1 MASKMIKLSSDS
13 YQSVNTVGLDEKKQI
28 VFSGKHNK
36 YQMKKVQSILTIQKE
51 NVFNKKINPDELF
64 LQGDSLLP
72 YLYTMEQCG
81 VGGEVECTYD
91 DTCKMIKKQLDKKIN
106 GYKQQDLLKNVF
118 LPSEFVDIATI
129 LQMFRECNAKC
140 YYCSC
145 NMLVMYKFVRE
156 PTQWTIDR
164 IDNSKGHNIN
174 NIVLAC
180 LKCNLSRK
188 CRSEQSFKMTKQM
201 KLVLLNKI
209 AGDNGASNPDPELEA
224 ETDTFFFQESNRIL
238 NPTET

>member
-13 YQSVNTVGLDEKKQI
+13 YHTANTAGVDEKKQI

-36 YQMKKVQSILTIQKE
+36 YQMKKVQSILTVQKE

-72 YLYTMEQCG
+72 YLYSMEQCG
-81 VGGEVECTYD
+81 GEVEHD

-106 GYKQQDLLKNVF
+106 GYKQQDLLKGVF
-118 LPSEFVDIATI
+118 LSTEFVDIFTV

-145 NMLVMYKFVRE
+145 DMMIMYKFVRE
-156 PTQWTIDR
+156 NTQWTIDR
-164 IDNSKGHNIN
+164 IDNDKGHNKN
-174 NIVLAC
+174 NIVIAC

-201 KLVLLNKI
+201 KLVLLNKTI
-209 AGDNGASNPDPELEA
+209 CEHADSQSDENEFGDSECEEEKRNK
-224 ETDTFFFQESNRIL
+224 
-238 NPTET
+238 

>member
-1 MASKMIKLSSDS
+1 MIKLSSDT
-13 YQSVNTVGLDEKKQI
+13 YTPVNTADEKKQI

-64 LQGDSLLP
+64 IQGDSIIP
-72 YLYTMEQCG
+72 YLYTMEQNG
-81 VGGEVECTYD
+81 FDYD

-118 LPSEFVDIATI
+118 LPTEFVDIATI
-129 LQMFRECNAKC
+129 LHMFRTCNAKC

-145 NMLVMYKFVRE
+145 DMIIMYKFVRE
-156 PTQWTIDR
+156 HTQWTIDR
-164 IDNSKGHNIN
+164 IDNSQGHNKN

-188 CRSEQSFKMTKQM
+188 CRSEKSFKMTKQM
-201 KLVLLNKI
+201 KLVLLNKSVSDEETTERQ
-209 AGDNGASNPDPELEA
+209 GECESELNPDSTVILE
-224 ETDTFFFQESNRIL
+224 N
-238 NPTET
+238 

>member
-1 MASKMIKLSSDS
+1 MIILSSGTYTPND
-13 YQSVNTVGLDEKKQI
+13 TARLDEKKQI

-64 LQGDSLLP
+64 LQGDSILP
-72 YLYTMEQCG
+72 YLYTMEQSD
-81 VGGEVECTYD
+81 VDYD
-91 DTCKMIKKQLDKKIN
+91 DTCKIIKKQLDKKIN
-106 GYKQQDLLKNVF
+106 GYKQQDLLKGVF
-118 LPSEFVDIATI
+118 LPTEFVDIATI

-145 NMLVMYKFVRE
+145 DMMIMYKFVRE

-201 KLVLLNKI
+201 NLVLLNKNV
-209 AGDNGASNPDPELEA
+209 GDNNSDVGVGDCKSDL
-224 ETDTFFFQESNRIL
+224 
-238 NPTET
+238 TENLVCGEIVEN

>member
-13 YQSVNTVGLDEKKQI
+13 YHTANTAGVDEKKQI

-36 YQMKKVQSILTIQKE
+36 YQMKKVQSILTVQKE

-72 YLYTMEQCG
+72 YLYSMEQCG
-81 VGGEVECTYD
+81 GEVEHD

-106 GYKQQDLLKNVF
+106 GYKQQDLLKGVF
-118 LPSEFVDIATI
+118 LSTEFVDIFTV

-145 NMLVMYKFVRE
+145 DMMIMYKFVRE
-156 PTQWTIDR
+156 NTQWTIDR
-164 IDNSKGHNIN
+164 IDNDKGHNKN

-188 CRSEQSFKMTKQM
+188 CRSEQSFKMTKHM
-201 KLVLLNKI
+201 KLVLLNKTI
-209 AGDNGASNPDPELEA
+209 CEDADSQSDENEFGDSECEE
-224 ETDTFFFQESNRIL
+224 ETRNK
-238 NPTET
+238 

>member
-1 MASKMIKLSSDS
+1 MIKLSSGTYNPNDTAG
-13 YQSVNTVGLDEKKQI
+13 VDEKKQI

-64 LQGDSLLP
+64 LQGDSFLP
-72 YLYTMEQCG
+72 YLYTMEQNG
-81 VGGEVECTYD
+81 FDYD
-91 DTCKMIKKQLDKKIN
+91 DTSKMIKKQLDKKIN

-118 LPSEFVDIATI
+118 LPTEFVDIATI
-129 LQMFRECNAKC
+129 LQMFRKCNAKC
-140 YYCSC
+140 HYCFC
-145 NMLVMYKFVRE
+145 DMMIMYKFVRE

-188 CRSEQSFKMTKQM
+188 CRSEKSFKMTKQM
-201 KLVLLNKI
+201 KLVLLNKTV
-209 AGDNGASNPDPELEA
+209 GDY
-224 ETDTFFFQESNRIL
+224 ETDECDCEPDLTENLMGDEVL
-238 NPTET
+238 NN

>member
-1 MASKMIKLSSDS
+1 MIKISSGTYNPNDTAG
-13 YQSVNTVGLDEKKQI
+13 VDEKKQI

-64 LQGDSLLP
+64 IQGDSILP
-72 YLYTMEQCG
+72 YLYTMEQHQ
-81 VGGEVECTYD
+81 GEVEVEYN
-91 DTCKMIKKQLDKKIN
+91 DTCKIIKKQLDKKIN

-118 LPSEFVDIATI
+118 LPTEFVDIATI
-129 LQMFRECNAKC
+129 LQMFRTCNAKC

-145 NMLVMYKFVRE
+145 DMIIMYKFVRE

-164 IDNSKGHNIN
+164 IDNIKGHNKN

-201 KLVLLNKI
+201 NLVLLNKNV
-209 AGDNGASNPDPELEA
+209 GDNPDVGVGDCKSDL
-224 ETDTFFFQESNRIL
+224 
-238 NPTET
+238 TENLVCGEIVEN

>member
-1 MASKMIKLSSDS
+1 MASKMISLSS
-13 YQSVNTVGLDEKKQI
+13 NTYKPSDTVHDKKQI

-36 YQMKKVQSILTIQKE
+36 YQMKKIQSIITVQKE

-64 LQGDSLLP
+64 LQGDSILP
-72 YLYTMEQCG
+72 YLHTMEQYG
-81 VGGEVECTYD
+81 VEYD

-106 GYKQQDLLKNVF
+106 GYKQQDLLKKVF
-118 LPSEFVDIATI
+118 LPTEFVDIDTI
-129 LQMFRECNAKC
+129 LQMFRTCNAKC

-145 NMLVMYKFVRE
+145 DMRIMYKFVRE

-164 IDNSKGHNIN
+164 IDNDKGHNIN

-201 KLVLLNKI
+201 KLVLLNKSD
-209 AGDNGASNPDPELEA
+209 GEDDPSEGQDDCVA
-224 ETDTFFFQESNRIL
+224 EPESTTIL
-238 NPTET
+238 GNEIGPPKT

>member
-1 MASKMIKLSSDS
+1 MASKIINLSSATYNPNDTAG
-13 YQSVNTVGLDEKKQI
+13 VDGKKQI
-28 VFSGKHNK
+28 VFRGKHNK

-64 LQGDSLLP
+64 LQGDSILP
-72 YLYTMEQCG
+72 YLYTMEQHG
-81 VGGEVECTYD
+81 FEVEVD
-91 DTCKMIKKQLDKKIN
+91 DTCKIIKKQLDKKIN
-106 GYKQQDLLKNVF
+106 GYKQQDILKNVF
-118 LPSEFVDIATI
+118 LPTEFVDIATI
-129 LQMFRECNAKC
+129 LQMFRKCNAKC

-145 NMLVMYKFVRE
+145 DMIIMYKFVRE

-201 KLVLLNKI
+201 NLVLLNKTI
-209 AGDNGASNPDPELEA
+209 GND
-224 ETDTFFFQESNRIL
+224 ETDLGPKS
-238 NPTET
+238 

>member
-1 MASKMIKLSSDS
+1 MSSKIIKLSADT
-13 YQSVNTVGLDEKKQI
+13 YTPNNTVGMDKQKQI

-36 YQMKKVQSILTIQKE
+36 YQMKKIQSILTVQKE

-64 LQGDSLLP
+64 IRGETLLP
-72 YLYTMEQCG
+72 YLHSMEQYG
-81 VGGEVECTYD
+81 FDYD

-118 LPSEFVDIATI
+118 LSTEFVDIATI

-145 NMLVMYKFVRE
+145 DMMIMYKFVRE
-156 PTQWTIDR
+156 NTQWTIDR
-164 IDNSKGHNIN
+164 IDNDKGHNKN

-201 KLVLLNKI
+201 KLVLLNKTI
-209 AGDNGASNPDPELEA
+209 CEDAHSQSDQNDSGDSEGDEEM
-224 ETDTFFFQESNRIL
+224 L
-238 NPTET
+238 NN

>member
-1 MASKMIKLSSDS
+1 MLSSDS
-13 YQSVNTVGLDEKKQI
+13 YNTANTAAGVNEKKQI

-64 LQGDSLLP
+64 IQGDSIIP
-72 YLYTMEQCG
+72 YLYTMEQRG
-81 VGGEVECTYD
+81 LESDFD

-106 GYKQQDLLKNVF
+106 GYKQQDILKNVF
-118 LPSEFVDIATI
+118 LSTEFVDVATI

-145 NMLVMYKFVRE
+145 DMMVMYKFVRE
-156 PTQWTIDR
+156 NTQWTIDR
-164 IDNSKGHNIN
+164 IDNSKGHNRN

-201 KLVLLNKI
+201 KLVLLNRTVGEDEPSEGQFECDSESTLI
-209 AGDNGASNPDPELEA
+209 LE
-224 ETDTFFFQESNRIL
+224 TN
-238 NPTET
+238 